1 MVSYND
7 YPEDVRKIAND
18 AIDEHRKRVIQG
30 IEHEIKE
37 TIARQEPISDCESV
51 KDNAVYPFKFGS
63 AEEIKSLLCHIVD
76 DMMENGYKLEEL
88 GTRPLTRPPRIEF
101 GESYSQHIGQDVVLK
116 FRKP

>member
-1 MVSYND
+1 MM
-7 YPEDVRKIAND
+7 I
-18 AIDEHRKRVIQG
+18 G
-30 IEHEIKE
+30 
-37 TIARQEPISDCESV
+37 

-101 GESYSQHIGQDVVLK
+101 GEFYSQDIGQDVVLK
-116 FRKP
+116 FRKPCPRLG

>member
-1 MVSYND
+1 MSDKD
-7 YPEDVRKIAND
+7 YPEEVRKIAND
-18 AIDEHRKRVIQG
+18 AIDAYRKRFMQG

-37 TIARQEPISDCESV
+37 TIARQESISDCESV

-63 AEEIKSLLCHIVD
+63 ADEIKSLLCHIVD

-88 GTRPLTRPPRIEF
+88 GTRPLMRPPRIEF
-101 GESYSQHIGQDVVLK
+101 GEFYSQHIGQDVVLK